1 VLLTRPSSPSA
12 CARPVRRAWTIWKPY
27 RRSTG
32 NLRCWRPPPG
42 VRFVVIAADRGRDG
56 ERSALMLAAALRAL
70 DVHGAIRWPPAPFG
84 DWNEARLAKLEEEGG
99 RGSAGAAD
107 GWSGPP
113 ARSSRHDP

>member
-1 VLLTRPSSPSA
+1 
-12 CARPVRRAWTIWKPY
+12 
-27 RRSTG
+27 
-32 NLRCWRPPPG
+32 